1 MNDLKMVVFD
11 MAGTTVQDNHE
22 VEDCFAMATRDC
34 GIEMSEAEIKSVQG
48 WSKRFVFESYWKK
61 HYPENSL
68 AFIERVNFS
77 YDRFKEILEHHY
89 ITQAV
94 YPTEGCLEVFDCLR
108 QNNIRIALTTGFYR
122 QVTSIILN
130 KLGWLEGLDLN
141 YIRNTDTAVID
152 ISVAS
157 DEVLRGRPA
166 ADMILH
172 CMQAFQIEDPKQ
184 VIAIGDTPSDI
195 GSGKAANCLSSIA
208 LSNGTH
214 SAQQL
219 EIHQPDVI
227 LQSLNE
233 LPDYLKSKGYLN
245 L

>member
-1 MNDLKMVVFD
+1 MNRLKMVVFD

-22 VEDCFAMATRDC
+22 VEDCFAMAANDC

-48 WSKRFVFESYWKK
+48 WSKRFVFETYWKK
-61 HYPENSL
+61 QYPMNSAEFL
-68 AFIERVNFS
+68 EHVNVS
-77 YDRFKEILEHHY
+77 YNRFKEILEHHY
-89 ITQAV
+89 LTEAV
-94 YPTEGCLEVFDCLR
+94 YPTEGCLDVFEWLR

-122 QVTSIILN
+122 KVTSIILN
-130 KLGWLEGLDLN
+130 KLGWLDGLDSN
-141 YIRNTDTAVID
+141 YKRNDERAIID

-157 DEVLRGRPA
+157 DEVNNGRPA
-166 ADMILH
+166 ADMIIH
-172 CMQAFQIEDPKQ
+172 CMKAFQIDDPKQ

-219 EIHQPDVI
+219 EIHQPDII
-227 LQSLNE
+227 LKSLTE
-233 LPDYLKSKGYLN
+233 LPNYLKSKGYLD

>member
-1 MNDLKMVVFD
+1 MNKLKMVAFD

-22 VEDCFAMATRDC
+22 VEDCFAMAAKDC

-48 WSKRFVFESYWKK
+48 WSKRFVFETYWKK
-61 HYPENSL
+61 HYPENSPEFL
-68 AFIERVNFS
+68 DHVNVS
-77 YDRFKEILEHHY
+77 YNCFKEILENHY
-89 ITQAV
+89 QTQEV
-94 YPTEGCLEVFDCLR
+94 YPTEGCLEVFEWLR

-122 QVTSIILN
+122 KVTSIILN
-130 KLGWLEGLDLN
+130 KLGWLDGLDTTYKRYN
-141 YIRNTDTAVID
+141 ESAIID

-157 DEVLRGRPA
+157 DEVNKGRPA
-166 ADMILH
+166 ADMIFH
-172 CMQAFQIEDPKQ
+172 CMRAFQIDDPKQ

-195 GSGKAANCLSSIA
+195 GSGKAANCSSTIA

-219 EIHQPDVI
+219 EIHQPDII

-233 LPDYLKSKGYLN
+233 LPNYLKNKGYLD